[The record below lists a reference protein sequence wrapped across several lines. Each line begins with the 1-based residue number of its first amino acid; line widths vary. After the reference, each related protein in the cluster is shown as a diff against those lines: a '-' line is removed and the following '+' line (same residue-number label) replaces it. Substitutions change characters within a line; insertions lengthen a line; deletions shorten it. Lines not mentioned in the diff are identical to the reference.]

1 MTRYS
6 ISLYRAD
13 LNYLERTQDFS
24 FEDYDSLQNLIG
36 YMTEGSDDILIR
48 IRKEEAYDEQ

>member
-1 MTRYS
+1 MTRYN

>member
-1 MTRYS
+1 MTEYR